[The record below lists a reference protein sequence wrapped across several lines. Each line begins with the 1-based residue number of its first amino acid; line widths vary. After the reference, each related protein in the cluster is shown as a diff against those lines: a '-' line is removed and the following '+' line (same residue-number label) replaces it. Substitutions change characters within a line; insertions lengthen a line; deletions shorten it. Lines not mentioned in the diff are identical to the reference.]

1 MGNIPY
7 FCGMQLFSSGKLT
20 KVKNRHAPEVS
31 KQTGFP
37 SPATHYAEFSI
48 DLHKELITNQDATFF
63 VRVDGD
69 GLSDYNILDADVLL
83 IDRSLKPEK
92 NDLVL
97 VVMEGEFKVIR
108 FPDHPLEN
116 EFILWGLISYIIH
129 YAR

>member
-1 MGNIPY
+1 VEI
-7 FCGMQLFSSGKLT
+7 FSSGKLS

-37 SPATHYAEFSI
+37 SPATHYAEPSI
-48 DLHKELITNQDATFF
+48 DLHKELINNRDATFF
-63 VRVDGD
+63 VRIDGD
-69 GLSDYNILDADVLL
+69 ELSHHNIFDKDVLL
-83 IDRSLKPEK
+83 IDRSLKPKK

-97 VVMEGEFKVIR
+97 VVIEGEFKVIN
-108 FPDHPLEN
+108 FPETSLET

>member
-1 MGNIPY
+1 MEI
-7 FCGMQLFSSGKLT
+7 FSSGKLS

-37 SPATHYAEFSI
+37 SPATHYAEPSI
-48 DLHKELITNQDATFF
+48 DLHKELINNRDATFF
-63 VRVDGD
+63 VRIDGD
-69 GLSDYNILDADVLL
+69 ELSHHNIFDKDVLL
-83 IDRSLKPEK
+83 IDRSLKPKK

-97 VVMEGEFKVIR
+97 VVIEGEFKVIN
-108 FPDHPLEN
+108 FPETSLET

>member
-1 MGNIPY
+1 MEI
-7 FCGMQLFSSGKLT
+7 FSSGKLS

-37 SPATHYAEFSI
+37 SPATHYAEPSI
-48 DLHKELITNQDATFF
+48 DLHKELISNRDATFF
-63 VRVDGD
+63 VRIDGD
-69 GLSDYNILDADVLL
+69 ELSHYHIFNKDVLL
-83 IDRSLKPEK
+83 IDRSLQPKK

-97 VVMEGEFKVIR
+97 VVIEGEFKVID
-108 FPDHPLEN
+108 FSEKPLET

>member
-1 MGNIPY
+1 MET
-7 FCGMQLFSSGKLT
+7 FSSGKLN

-37 SPATHYAEFSI
+37 SPATHYAEPSI
-48 DLHKELITNQDATFF
+48 DLHKELISNRDATFF
-63 VRVDGD
+63 VRIDGD
-69 GLSDYNILDADVLL
+69 ELSYYNIWDKDVLL
-83 IDRSLKPEK
+83 IDRSLKPKK

-97 VVMEGEFKVIR
+97 VVIDGEFKVIK
-108 FPDHPLEN
+108 FPKTSLES

>member
-1 MGNIPY
+1 MKI
-7 FCGMQLFSSGKLT
+7 FSSGKLN

-37 SPATHYAEFSI
+37 SPATHYAEPSI
-48 DLHKELITNQDATFF
+48 DLHKELIANRDATFF
-63 VRVDGD
+63 VRIDGD
-69 GLSDYNILDADVLL
+69 ELSYYNIWDKDVLL
-83 IDRSLKPEK
+83 IDRSLKPKK

-97 VVMEGEFKVIR
+97 VVIDGEFKVIN
-108 FPDHPLEN
+108 FPEVFSET

>member
-1 MGNIPY
+1 MEI
-7 FCGMQLFSSGKLT
+7 FDSGKLN

-37 SPATHYAEFSI
+37 SPATHYAEPSI
-48 DLHKELITNQDATFF
+48 DLHKELINNRDATFF
-63 VRVDGD
+63 VRIDGD
-69 GLSDYNILDADVLL
+69 ELSEFNILDKDVLL
-83 IDRSLKPEK
+83 IDRSLQPKK

-97 VVMEGEFKVIR
+97 VVIEGEFKVIK
-108 FPDHPLEN
+108 FPKTSLET